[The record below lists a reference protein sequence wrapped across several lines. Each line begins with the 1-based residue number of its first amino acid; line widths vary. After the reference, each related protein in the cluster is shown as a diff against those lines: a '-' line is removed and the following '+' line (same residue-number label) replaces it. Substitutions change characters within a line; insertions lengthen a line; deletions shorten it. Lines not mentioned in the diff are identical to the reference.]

1 MEVVLQRF
9 VGDAW
14 RPFEDE
20 VRAGRLSHAQC
31 LRLQV
36 GLVRAPAAE
45 FIGALAAEARP
56 VPGLTGFLNE
66 LARHGGEAAIVSAG
80 FREAIESVWRRE
92 ALPPVEVFAS
102 ELVTRDGD
110 ESGALA
116 IAFSPALGDCPR
128 CGPASCKAAVLR
140 ALRRPGDLVLAFGD
154 GAADLCMARAADLTF
169 ARGHLAR
176 RCREEGLEWRPLPD
190 FTTVWDQ
197 VDAWLAGRIS

>member
-20 VRAGRLSHAQC
+20 VRFGRLSHAEC

-36 GLVRAPAAE
+36 SLVQAPAAE
-45 FIGALAAEARP
+45 FLGALAAEART
-56 VPGLTGFLNE
+56 VPGLAGFVHE
-66 LARHGGEAAIVSAG
+66 LARRRGEAAIVSAG

-102 ELVTRDGD
+102 ELVSHDGG

-116 IAFSPALGDCPR
+116 IAFNAALGDCPR
-128 CGPASCKAAVLR
+128 CGPGSCKAAVLR

-169 ARGHLAR
+169 ARGYLAQ
-176 RCREEGLEWRPLPD
+176 RCREEGLEWRPLRD
-190 FTTVWDQ
+190 FTGVWDE

>member
-9 VGDAW
+9 VGDTW
-14 RPFEDE
+14 RPFEDA
-20 VRAGRLSHAQC
+20 VRAGRLSHAEC

-45 FIGALAAEARP
+45 FLGALAAEARP
-56 VPGLTGFLNE
+56 VPGLAAFLRE
-66 LARHGGEAAIVSAG
+66 LARRGGEAAIVSAG

-102 ELVTRDGD
+102 ELVAHAGGQ
-110 ESGALA
+110 SGTLA
-116 IAFSPALGDCPR
+116 IAFSAALGDCPR
-128 CGPASCKAAVLR
+128 CGPGNCKAAVLR

-169 ARGHLAR
+169 ARGYLAR
-176 RCREEGLEWRPLPD
+176 RCREEGLAWRPLPD
-190 FTTVWDQ
+190 FTGVWDE